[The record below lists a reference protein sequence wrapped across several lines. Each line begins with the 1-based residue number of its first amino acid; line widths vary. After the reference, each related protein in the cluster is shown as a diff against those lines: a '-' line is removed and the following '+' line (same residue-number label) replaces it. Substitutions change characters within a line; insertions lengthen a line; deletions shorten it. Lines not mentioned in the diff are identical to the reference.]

1 MNNLFKTCPNG
12 CYSILSS
19 SKLIVAEG
27 ELKEC
32 SSCGQLLSSC
42 NKERYEQSNQDW
54 NSEEGTWPSKKDYA
68 RLLQRRKKDINHIA
82 RLLSKNNPDI
92 RILDVGS
99 SNGSFV
105 FIAKNLGL
113 QAEGVDPSEKA
124 VNDGIKRG
132 LKIHFGFLNDVG
144 FEDNSF
150 DAITLHEVIEHISDP
165 IAFIK

>member
-1 MNNLFKTCPNG
+1 M
-12 CYSILSS
+12 
-19 SKLIVAEG
+19 
-27 ELKEC
+27 
-32 SSCGQLLSSC
+32 
-42 NKERYEQSNQDW
+42 
-54 NSEEGTWPSKKDYA
+54 
-68 RLLQRRKKDINHIA
+68 
-82 RLLSKNNPDI
+82 
-92 RILDVGS
+92 DVGS

-150 DAITLHEVIEHISDP
+150 DAITLYEVIEHISDP
-165 IAFIK
+165 IALLNECARILRPNGILLVGTGNTARRLSENKILERLSSDGFQKKFKLS